1 MLFCAESTK
10 YICNTFKENMNMAKP
25 MVLTSEGYKKMT
37 DELDYLK
44 NTRRVE
50 VKEALAVARSFG
62 DLSEN
67 SEYDE
72 AKDEQAKTES
82 RINELEEILK
92 NVKIVDE
99 SELSSDTANVG
110 MEVTVYD
117 EEFDEKIQYSIVGS
131 NEADPLQ
138 NKISD
143 QSPIGM
149 AIIGKKVDEVAE
161 VEAPSGIIRLKLIA
175 IQKKA

>member
-1 MLFCAESTK
+1 
-10 YICNTFKENMNMAKP
+10 MANKP
-25 MVLTSEGYKKMT
+25 MVLTAEGKKKMT

-44 NTRRVE
+44 NIKRVE

-72 AKDEQAKTES
+72 AKNEQAKVET

-92 NVKIVDE
+92 NVVVINE
-99 SELSSDTANVG
+99 NELTDDTVNLG
-110 MEVTVYD
+110 MTVKVYD
-117 EEFDEKIQYSIVGS
+117 EEYDEEDEYNIVGT
-131 NEADPLQ
+131 NEADPLK
-138 NKISD
+138 NNVSD

-149 AIIGKKVDEVAE
+149 ALLGKKVGEVAE
-161 VEAPSGIIRLKLIA
+161 VDAPDGVIKLKILEIR
-175 IQKKA
+175 KKS

>member
-1 MLFCAESTK
+1 
-10 YICNTFKENMNMAKP
+10 MANKP
-25 MVLTSEGYKKMT
+25 MVLTAEGKKKMT

-44 NTRRVE
+44 NIKRVE

-72 AKDEQAKTES
+72 AKNEQAKVET

-92 NVKIVDE
+92 NVVVINE
-99 SELSSDTANVG
+99 NELTDDTVNLG
-110 MEVTVYD
+110 MTVKVYD
-117 EEFDEKIQYSIVGS
+117 EEYDEEDEYNIVGT
-131 NEADPLQ
+131 NEADPLK
-138 NKISD
+138 NNVSD

-149 AIIGKKVDEVAE
+149 ALLGKKVGEVAE
-161 VEAPSGIIRLKLIA
+161 VEAPDGVIKLKILEIR
-175 IQKKA
+175 KKS